1 MGANQSSDNEGKIT
15 EVANFDFRDEHE
27 SENSWMQ
34 KSDERKQEMEYRM
47 NQDDLKMS
55 WRKEEV

>member
-34 KSDERKQEMEYRM
+34 KSDEWK
-47 NQDDLKMS
+47 QDDLKLS